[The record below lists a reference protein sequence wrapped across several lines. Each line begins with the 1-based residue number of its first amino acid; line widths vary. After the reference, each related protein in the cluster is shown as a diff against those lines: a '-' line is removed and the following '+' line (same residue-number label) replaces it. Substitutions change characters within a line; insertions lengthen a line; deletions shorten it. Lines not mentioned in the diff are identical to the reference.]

1 MPLLSREQ
9 LHSMV
14 WADPVRTV
22 AAALGCSDASL
33 KKACAAAGI
42 PVPERSHWAKLR
54 ANKAVILRKLPLRE
68 PGVSE
73 SVAVGKI
80 PYRSTWPPNP
90 ERDLAEPP
98 PVEPTF
104 PEAIEDVRTRVE
116 RAIPKAK
123 IQRDLSASH
132 HLIRHLVDEDE
143 KRRTKPEG
151 IPYRL
156 RYSEP
161 KFGSAFERRRLRIL
175 NSVFLGL
182 AKAGYKGWISDEDA
196 RQIGVVIGGEQV
208 SFTLDH
214 PKAKAD
220 REGRFRARATGI
232 EPLRLAISGT
242 ELSWTD
248 TSQRPLEDCL
258 SEIVVELILSGERQY
273 RAGEIRHY
281 DYECKH
287 RLEMEELLIERREE
301 AERLDRES
309 RLKAERGR
317 RRFLLRMSRDLKRAD
332 EIRKLVAKV
341 VEHFESADATQVE
354 HVQAWASG
362 ALAVAARTDPIERI
376 RFQKDGL
383 LYLEEVALPPDRP
396 THN

>member
-9 LHSMV
+9 LYSMV
-14 WADPVRTV
+14 WADPVRTI
-22 AAALGCSDASL
+22 AASLGCSDASL

-42 PVPERSHWAKLR
+42 PVPDRGHWAKLR
-54 ANKAVILRKLPLRE
+54 AKKAVIIRKLPPRE

-73 SVAVGKI
+73 TVAVGKI
-80 PYRSTWPPNP
+80 PYRSSWPPNP

-98 PVEPTF
+98 PVAPAF
-104 PEAIEDVRTRVE
+104 PEAIEDVRTRIE
-116 RAIPKAK
+116 RSIPKAK
-123 IQRDLSASH
+123 FQRDLSSPH
-132 HLIRHLVDEDE
+132 HLIRHLLEEDE
-143 KRRTKPEG
+143 KRRSKPEG

-161 KFGSAFERRRLRIL
+161 KFGSPFERRRLRIL

-182 AKAGYKGWISDEDA
+182 AKAGHKGWIADEDA

-220 REGRFRARATGI
+220 REGRFRARATGV

-242 ELSWTD
+242 ELNWTD

-273 RAGEIRHY
+273 RAGEVRHY

-287 RLEMEELLIERREE
+287 RLEMEELLIQRREE

-309 RLKAERGR
+309 RLKAEKGR
-317 RRFLLRMSRDLKRAD
+317 RRLLLRMSRDLKRAE
-332 EIRKLVAKV
+332 EIRTLVAKV
-341 VEHFESADATQVE
+341 VQRYENADATQIGNI
-354 HVQAWASG
+354 QAWASR
-362 ALAVAARTDPIERI
+362 ALAVAARTDPLDRI

-396 THN
+396 TNN